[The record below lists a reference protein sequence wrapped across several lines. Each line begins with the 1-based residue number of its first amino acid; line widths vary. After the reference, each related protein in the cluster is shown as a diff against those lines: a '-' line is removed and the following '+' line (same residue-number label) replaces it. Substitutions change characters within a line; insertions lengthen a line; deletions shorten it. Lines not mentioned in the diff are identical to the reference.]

1 MCLPGTIEAVRE
13 QVGQESSPRL
23 DRRKVLLGAAGAAL
37 ATALPAGAQTS
48 KKPSSKKS
56 KGRLQDLTHVLRKDF
71 PLFLGTTIPTERDVI
86 VTVPANGFYA
96 QRWAFWEH
104 VGTHLDAPA
113 HFVVDGRHSP
123 DLTLEELVR
132 PLVVIDISARVA
144 GDPDALVLPSD
155 LVAFERRH
163 GRIPRGAVVAMSS
176 GWDSRVGS
184 EDAYLNVGPDGRQHF
199 PGFGKEAVEWL
210 IERRD
215 IAAIGVDTL
224 SLDPGEAQSFDAHVT
239 LLSANRYGIE
249 NLANL
254 GRVPPRGATIFV
266 GVVPWELGSGGPA
279 RIWAQW

>member
-1 MCLPGTIEAVRE
+1 MCLPGTIEMVRGRVE
-13 QVGQESSPRL
+13 QEGLPRL

-37 ATALPAGAQTS
+37 ATALPAGAQGST
-48 KKPSSKKS
+48 KS
-56 KGRLQDLTHVLRKDF
+56 KNRLQDLTHVLRKEF

-113 HFVVDGRHSP
+113 HFIVGGRESP
-123 DLTLEELVR
+123 ELTLEELVR
-132 PLVVIDISARVA
+132 PLVVVDISSRVA
-144 GDPDALVLPSD
+144 RDPDALVLPSD

-176 GWDSRVGS
+176 GWDSRVGDT
-184 EDAYLNVGPDGRQHF
+184 DAYLNVGSDGKQHF

-210 IERRD
+210 IDRRD

-224 SLDPGEAQSFDAHVT
+224 SLDPGEAESFDAHVT
-239 LLSANRYGIE
+239 ILSANRYGIE

-254 GRVPPRGATIFV
+254 RRVPPRGATIFV
-266 GVVPWELGSGGPA
+266 GIVPWEHGSGGPA